1 MYKES
6 FKVTMDEWK
15 EKDREIMTS
24 STNSRT
30 NMSHGGSQVDLTKH
44 ESILKQMASQHCLV
58 KTLTKKVLG

>member
-1 MYKES
+1 
-6 FKVTMDEWK
+6 MDEWK
-15 EKDREIMTS
+15 EKDREIITS

-58 KTLTKKVLG
+58 KTLTKKMLG